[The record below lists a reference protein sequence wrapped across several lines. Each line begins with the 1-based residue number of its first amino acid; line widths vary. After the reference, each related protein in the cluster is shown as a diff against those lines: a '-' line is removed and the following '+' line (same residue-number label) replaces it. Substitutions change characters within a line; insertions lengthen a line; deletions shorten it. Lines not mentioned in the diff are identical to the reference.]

1 MSPLDWTPEA
11 FPGTSLRE
19 SDITERRRL
28 SERWDPVARY
38 AWDTGIATTRYLTG
52 LKNGQIMGVRCRT
65 CDRVVVPP
73 RTVCERCFRPI
84 NEYVPVRDTGTVN
97 TFSISHVA
105 WNAAP
110 LSTPEIPAVVDLDGA
125 SPGVGIMH
133 KLGEVDPADIHTGLR
148 VQAVWKPA
156 RQRTGAIT
164 DIRYFKPLTE
174 EPDGDAS
181 PAVEVGGKPPRSSWQ
196 GEVPIYSVY
205 TLGVAGDRF
214 FRELKETGRVLGTR
228 CTRCN
233 LLYAPPRLYCERCLA
248 DLSDAWEE
256 TPNRGRVHSL
266 TLAHYGLDGER
277 LDPPQPFA
285 LVRMDGAHG
294 VMLHR
299 LGEAG
304 PGEVQVGSRV
314 EMVLKSPSLRKGSIT
329 DIRYFRPLR
338 GRGRRRR

>member
-1 MSPLDWTPEA
+1 MSPVDWTPEA

-19 SDITERRRL
+19 SDISERRAL
-28 SERWDPVARY
+28 WERWDPDMRY

-52 LKNGQIMGVRCRT
+52 LKNGQIIASRCRT
-65 CDRVVVPP
+65 CDRIVVPP
-73 RTVCERCFRPI
+73 RTVCERCFRPM
-84 NEYVPVRDTGTVN
+84 NEYVPVQDTGTVN

-105 WNAAP
+105 WNAQP
-110 LSTPEIPAVVDLDGA
+110 LLTPELPAVIELDGA
-125 SPGVGIMH
+125 APGVGIMH
-133 KLGEVDPADIHTGLR
+133 KLGEVDLADIRTGLR

-164 DIRYFKPLTE
+164 DIRYFRPLTE
-174 EPDGDAS
+174 ERQS
-181 PAVEVGGKPPRSSWQ
+181 PPAPPVEVGGAAARSSWR
-196 GEVPIYSVY
+196 GEIPIYSVY
-205 TLGVAGDRF
+205 TLGVAGERF
-214 FRELKETGRVLGTR
+214 FRELKDTGRLLGTR
-228 CTRCN
+228 CSRCD

-256 TPNRGRVHSL
+256 TPNRGRVHAL
-266 TLAHYGLDGER
+266 TLAHYGLDGEA
-277 LDPPQPFA
+277 LDPPQLLA
-285 LVRMDGAHG
+285 LVRMDGVHG

-314 EMVLKSPSLRKGSIT
+314 EMLLKSPSLRKGSIT

-338 GRGRRRR
+338 GRRRRR